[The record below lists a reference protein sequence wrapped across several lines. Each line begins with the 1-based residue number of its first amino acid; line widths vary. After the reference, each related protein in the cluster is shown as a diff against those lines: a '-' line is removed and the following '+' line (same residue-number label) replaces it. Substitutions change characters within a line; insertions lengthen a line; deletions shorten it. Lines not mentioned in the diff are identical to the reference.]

1 MKKIA
6 IIYYSASGNT
16 QHMAEEIL
24 NGAKE
29 ANADV
34 NLFNVSEI
42 TAQEALE
49 YDVLALGCSAK
60 GVEEL
65 EEAEFEPFFAELESN
80 LTNKTVALFG
90 SYGWGGGE
98 WMRTWEGR
106 VKTAGGNLIHE
117 GTICLEAP
125 DEEALTACK
134 NLGLELASL

>member
-16 QHMAEEIL
+16 QQMAEEIL
-24 NGAKE
+24 NSAKA
-29 ANADV
+29 ANADAT
-34 NLFNVSEI
+34 LFNVSDI
-42 TAQEALE
+42 TAQEALN
-49 YDVLALGCSAK
+49 YDVLVLGCSAK

-65 EEAEFEPFFAELESN
+65 EEAEFEPFFAELEAN
-80 LTNKTVALFG
+80 LANKTVALFG

-125 DEEALTACK
+125 DDEALEACK
-134 NLGLELASL
+134 KLGEEVASI